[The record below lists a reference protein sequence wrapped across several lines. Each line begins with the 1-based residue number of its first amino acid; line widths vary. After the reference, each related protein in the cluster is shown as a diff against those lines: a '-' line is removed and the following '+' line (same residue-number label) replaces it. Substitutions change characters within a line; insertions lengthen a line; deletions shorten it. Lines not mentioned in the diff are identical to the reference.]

1 MFACFLK
8 VAELFLKPNTEILIW
23 PACATVSVLC
33 RGTHFCRIASTLR
46 SGLLYS
52 VGWGSDVFSGAGIL
66 ECFILSCGCQRPLP
80 PWQLI
85 CSLLTVSSSPLRCKL
100 VTHL

>member
-8 VAELFLKPNTEILIW
+8 VAELFLKPNTEIFIW
-23 PACATVSVLC
+23 PASATVSVLC

-52 VGWGSDVFSGAGIL
+52 VGWGSMYSVGQVSWSVSFFHVAVRGP
-66 ECFILSCGCQRPLP
+66 FPLGNSFAH
-80 PWQLI
+80 
-85 CSLLTVSSSPLRCKL
+85 C
-100 VTHL
+100 